1 MDEELSGKREP
12 EAIRKI
18 DIIDIDC
25 LSPENLRAEQ
35 DKDPI
40 LSQIKSWKNEGNRP
54 QWSSVAPSNIELKTY
69 WGHWEFLCI

>member
-1 MDEELSGKREP
+1 MDKELSGKREP
-12 EAIRKI
+12 EAIQKI

-40 LSQIKSWKNEGNRP
+40 LS
-54 QWSSVAPSNIELKTY
+54 
-69 WGHWEFLCI
+69 